1 MLEASALFSEFIEQE
16 VILNFYL
23 MYFCGKVQSSMT
35 PAGATDLTQSD
46 RRTKMTAKYSCLN
59 ERKYFLLL
67 VLNLLAFS
75 FIELNYGTG

>member
-35 PAGATDLTQSD
+35 PAGAKDLTQSD

-59 ERKYFLLL
+59 PLPSCPRFAKIQNQ
-67 VLNLLAFS
+67 VNLRSSQSAD
-75 FIELNYGTG
+75 